1 MSPQK
6 PTGKIDLSDEFV
18 QLLIANQPRLFAY
31 IISLVPNWA
40 DADEIF
46 QECSLVLWSKRNEFI
61 TGTNF
66 LAWSCQ
72 IALNKV
78 FNHRKQQSHSR
89 LVFDD
94 EFLNLVAAERLA
106 GEERL
111 EERATALSHCIEK
124 LRSRDRDLLSHWYQR
139 KGTTK
144 HVAQQMG
151 RPLDTVYKALKR
163 IRGSLLDCVTR
174 SLNAGELT

>member
-1 MSPQK
+1 MSTQEQ
-6 PTGKIDLSDEFV
+6 TGKADISDEFV
-18 QLLIANQPRLFAY
+18 QLLIANQSQLFAY
-31 IISLVPNWA
+31 IVSLVPHWA

-46 QECSLVLWSKRNEFI
+46 QECSLVLWSKRNEF
-61 TGTNF
+61 TPGTSF

-78 FNHRKQQSHSR
+78 FSHRKRQSKSR

-106 GEERL
+106 GTERL
-111 EERATALSHCIEK
+111 EERAVALSRCIEK
-124 LRSRDRDLLSHWYQR
+124 LRTRDRDLLSRWYHRQ
-139 KGTTK
+139 GTTK
-144 HVAQQMG
+144 FVAQQLG

-163 IRGSLLDCVTR
+163 IRGSLVDCVTR
-174 SLNAGELT
+174 SLNAGDLT